1 VDESLP
7 RVVTRALTSW
17 GVARAGG
24 PLDHTAGTRYHRI
37 MVRDRAALRA
47 ALRSPRSEAA
57 RDAAL
62 ELGAVG
68 TLFDV
73 PLLET
78 ARAAAQIYYEELV
91 AALSQR
97 VRGAEPAE
105 RHCGTAYVES
115 AYEAQHRSVIPFEQG
130 LALLQARL
138 HPDGGVAALVSR
150 GCTRSLLSSHIRW
163 RDDLDLF
170 TRLLVVM
177 TRDQGRASTVAFR
190 ELSALTECSHPI
202 WTQRAALAI
211 GGWCSRER
219 LAELCEIF
227 DAECEVAR
235 IYGWKLDEQHHTALL
250 RISVAFGCARFGG
263 WEERFLAPALSAISS
278 AAYPPMARLLES
290 RLVEAPPSS
299 GRDQLRAALQHA
311 ASR

>member
-1 VDESLP
+1 
-7 RVVTRALTSW
+7 
-17 GVARAGG
+17 
-24 PLDHTAGTRYHRI
+24 
-37 MVRDRAALRA
+37 MVRDQAALRA

-57 RDAAL
+57 RSAAL

-78 ARAAAQIYYEELV
+78 ARAAAEIYYKELV
-91 AALSQR
+91 TARSQPDR
-97 VRGAEPAE
+97 RAEPAGWS
-105 RHCGTAYVES
+105 CGTAWVES
-115 AYEAQHRSVIPFEQG
+115 AYEAWERSVGPFEEG

-150 GCTRSLLSSHIRW
+150 GCTRWLFSSHIRW

-190 ELSALTECSHPI
+190 ELSELTTCSHPI
-202 WTQRAALAI
+202 WRQRAALVI
-211 GGWCSRER
+211 GGWCSRNH
-219 LAELCEIF
+219 LAELAETF

-235 IYGWKLDEQHHTALL
+235 IYGWKLDDQHHTARLG
-250 RISVAFGCARFGG
+250 ISVAFGRARFGG

-278 AAYPPMARLLES
+278 AAYPRMARLLEP